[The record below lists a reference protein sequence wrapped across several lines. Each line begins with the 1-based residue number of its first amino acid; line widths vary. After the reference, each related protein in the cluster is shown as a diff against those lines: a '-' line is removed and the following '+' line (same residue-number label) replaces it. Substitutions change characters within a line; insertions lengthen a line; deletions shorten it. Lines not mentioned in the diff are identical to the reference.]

1 MEFLIIAALLG
12 VIPAVIAAKK
22 GRNFFGWWL
31 FGAALFI
38 VALPV
43 AILISPN
50 PQTRKKCPACALW
63 IAKEA
68 TKCQYC
74 GTELSSVFEPGYI
87 NPRDASRRGDRPQ
100 QGRRDAGRGKEAI
113 DSWNAAA
120 ASELATKE
128 CPQCAESVRVN
139 AKVCRFC
146 GYEFTAPAPKYIPY

>member
-1 MEFLIIAALLG
+1 MEILIIAAILG
-12 VIPAVIAAKK
+12 VIPGVIAANK

-31 FGAALFI
+31 FGTALFI

-43 AILISPN
+43 AILIGHN
-50 PQTRKKCPACALW
+50 PQTRKKCPACASW
-63 IAKEA
+63 VAKEA

-87 NPRDASRRGDRPQ
+87 YLRYAS
-100 QGRRDAGRGKEAI
+100 KEAI
-113 DSWNAAA
+113 DNWNAAHA
-120 ASELATKE
+120 ASETATKE

-146 GYEFTAPAPKYIPY
+146 GYEFTAPAPT